1 MPRKRKC
8 PPTASIGTGRASFE
22 DWTIWPLQAIC
33 VTALVST
40 FNSLGMAAESA
51 AEICS
56 ARSSWASSFAPP
68 LAWAMATSG
77 TMRPGWPI

>member
-22 DWTIWPLQAIC
+22 DWSIRPLQAIC

-40 FNSLGMAAESA
+40 FNSLGMAADSA
-51 AEICS
+51 AEI
-56 ARSSWASSFAPP
+56 
-68 LAWAMATSG
+68 
-77 TMRPGWPI
+77 